1 MADESAAIEVV
12 RAYLA
17 RVIEAGEA
25 EAVDELVAPAFV
37 NRDPP
42 TGLPGDREGLR
53 AVVAFLYA
61 NIAGFRVAVDA
72 IGPAEDG
79 WLVARSDLCGRLT
92 RPLFGKPAG
101 ADLRLAIVE
110 EAEAAMK
117 PAAARP
123 EVPRPT
129 QP

>member
-61 NIAGFRVAVDA
+61 SIAGFRVAVDA
-72 IGPAEDG
+72 IRP
-79 WLVARSDLCGRLT
+79 RRGRLAR
-92 RPLFGKPAG
+92 RPLGSVRPPH
-101 ADLRLAIVE
+101 
-110 EAEAAMK
+110 
-117 PAAARP
+117 PAALRQAGGRLSAACD
-123 EVPRPT
+123 RRGS
-129 QP
+129 

>member
-1 MADESAAIEVV
+1 M
-12 RAYLA
+12 
-17 RVIEAGEA
+17 
-25 EAVDELVAPAFV
+25 P
-37 NRDPP
+37 
-42 TGLPGDREGLR
+42 
-53 AVVAFLYA
+53 
-61 NIAGFRVAVDA
+61 VDA
-72 IGPAEDG
+72 AKMKDIRR
-79 WLVARSDLCGRLT
+79 LVARSDLCGRLT

-110 EAEAAMK
+110 EAQAAMK